1 VENSKI
7 HSHAIFIRYGVKSGR
22 GDKLRLL
29 FFRKYLKDLDSVR
42 NEVER
47 IIAKQRSG
55 SPYDV
60 LPFKAKIEE
69 LMDSISDFNVN
80 WNNLPV
86 VFRIARI
93 VKSSGSSTTP
103 QHDVSASN
111 DNNNDTDNG
120 GESIITYQENIVLPD
135 TKHDLELVIKM
146 LNYMREQKKLKR
158 TDMPLFIHPDEIL
171 IAYRERK
178 IAFLADE
185 IQAQMTII
193 FQKGSIRYVGF
204 VFGRDYVI
212 LEN

>member
-1 VENSKI
+1 M
-7 HSHAIFIRYGVKSGR
+7 
-22 GDKLRLL
+22 L
-29 FFRKYLKDLDSVR
+29 FFPKYLKDLDSVR

-47 IIAKQRSG
+47 IIAKQKSG

-60 LPFKAKIEE
+60 LPFKARIEE
-69 LMDSISDFNVN
+69 LMDSISDFNAN

-93 VKSSGSSTTP
+93 VKSSNSSTTP
-103 QHDVSASN
+103 QHYVSASN
-111 DNNNDTDNG
+111 DNNNDTDSG

-158 TDMPLFIHPDEIL
+158 TDIPLFIHPDEIL

-212 LEN
+212 LKN